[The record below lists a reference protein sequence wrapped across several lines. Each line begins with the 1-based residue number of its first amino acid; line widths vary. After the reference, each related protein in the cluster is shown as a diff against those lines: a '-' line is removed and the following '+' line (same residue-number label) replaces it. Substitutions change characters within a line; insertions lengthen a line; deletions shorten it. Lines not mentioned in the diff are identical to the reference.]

1 MAHPQPRHDTP
12 ELRLRCLTE
21 FPPLDGTLPIK
32 HLEGRDIER
41 SEIVCSAASARG
53 PSHEAHHV
61 TVRRRAIHHGVLSA
75 AGNLSRQAQRIDG
88 RQP

>member
-1 MAHPQPRHDTP
+1 MAHSLIGTRFDQPCP
-12 ELRLRCLTE
+12 S
-21 FPPLDGTLPIK
+21 IK

-41 SEIVCSAASARG
+41 SEIVCSAAASARG